1 MDRRIGRLDQHTV
14 ICAYG
19 RVGRAVTDELARQE
33 LLLLVV
39 VERQEALIPTLEERG
54 LPYIAGDPTAEE
66 VLERAGIQR
75 ARALVCAVDS
85 DAANVYITLTA
96 RASTPTL

>member
-33 LLLLVV
+33 LRLVV

-54 LPYIAGDPTAEE
+54 LPALPATPPPRRCWSAPASSGP
-66 VLERAGIQR
+66 GPWS
-75 ARALVCAVDS
+75 AR
-85 DAANVYITLTA
+85 
-96 RASTPTL
+96 STPTPPTSTSP